1 MWVALINDTLNV
13 GAPLAGGVAPSY
25 SLYQNFPNPFNPTT
39 MIRFDVPRREHVVLE
54 VFDVVGQKVA
64 TLLNRDVEPGE
75 HTIVFSVWEYQL
87 SSGLYF
93 YRMVAG
99 SYTETKKFVVQR

>member
-1 MWVALINDTLNV
+1 MQCNE
-13 GAPLAGGVAPSY
+13 S
-25 SLYQNFPNPFNPTT
+25 Q
-39 MIRFDVPRREHVVLE
+39 PRN
-54 VFDVVGQKVA
+54 A
-64 TLLNRDVEPGE
+64 TRDVEPGE
-75 HTIVFSVWEYQL
+75 HTFVFSAWEYQL